1 MIRKYRT
8 ADTDALV
15 AIWKSAS
22 ALAHSFLDD
31 AFVAREAEALRTQHL
46 PNAETWVL
54 EDDGVI
60 VGFIALVGDEIGGLF
75 LDPAAHGKGLGKAM
89 VDHVVELKG
98 PLHVEVFEKNEIG
111 RRFYSRYGFIEIDRY
126 RHEASGETT
135 LRLKLPD

>member
-8 ADTDALV
+8 DDTDALV

-31 AFVAREAEALRTQHL
+31 EFVAREAVALRAEHL

-54 EDDGVI
+54 EDAGRP
-60 VGFIALVGDEIGGLF
+60 VGFIALIGDEIGGLF
-75 LDPAAHGKGLGKAM
+75 LDPAAHGKGFGKAM

-111 RRFYSRYGFIEIDRY
+111 RRFYDRYGFIEVGRY
-126 RHEASGETT
+126 RHEPSCEMT
-135 LRLKLPD
+135 LRLELPS